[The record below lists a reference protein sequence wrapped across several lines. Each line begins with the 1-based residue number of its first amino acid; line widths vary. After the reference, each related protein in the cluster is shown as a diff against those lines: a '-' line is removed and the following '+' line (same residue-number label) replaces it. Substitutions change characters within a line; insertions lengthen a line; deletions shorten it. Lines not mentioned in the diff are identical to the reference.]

1 MSNSFGYLD
10 IILLGMI
17 AGFIILRLRSI
28 LGRKTGHESKVYP
41 NFAEKKFT
49 MPKNDAEPSKQNLDV
64 LEGKDKKEF
73 LRGAEIAYESVLT
86 SFATGDLIK
95 LKALLSP
102 NMFSNFSDA
111 IKARNKENIKS
122 EFTFI
127 GVKESSVE
135 NYEKIKDNLFATVKF
150 VAEVI
155 SVKKDKENKI
165 IEGNP
170 DKIKFVT
177 DSWKF
182 TRNIKQKDLNW
193 YLSEI
198 ISKWL
203 KKKSPTQEDKK
214 TWEEYIKNPSDIY
227 DKDKNIFNNINKRER
242 YIFDLHGLTLDDA
255 NIKVKEIIEHC
266 VKFKFKELLLITGK
280 GIHSTSDDD
289 VYISKKLG
297 KLKYSVPEYIKSNSE
312 LEKLIVSVSDAD
324 KKNGGEGAII
334 IKLKNL

>member
-41 NFAEKKFT
+41 SFAEKEFN
-49 MPKNDAEPSKQNLDV
+49 MPKNEVNTVNQNLEI

-73 LRGAEIAYESVLT
+73 LRGAEIAYESILT
-86 SFATGDLIK
+86 SFANGDLIK
-95 LKALLSP
+95 LKSLLSN
-102 NMFSNFSDA
+102 NMFSNFSEA
-111 IKARNKENIKS
+111 IKSRNKEGIKS
-122 EFTFI
+122 EFTFV

-135 NYEKIKDNLFATVKF
+135 KYEKIKDNLFATVKF

-155 SVKKDKENKI
+155 SVKKDKDNKI

-182 TRNIKQKDLNW
+182 TKNIKQKGPNW

-198 ISKWL
+198 ISK
-203 KKKSPTQEDKK
+203 
-214 TWEEYIKNPSDIY
+214 
-227 DKDKNIFNNINKRER
+227 
-242 YIFDLHGLTLDDA
+242 
-255 NIKVKEIIEHC
+255 
-266 VKFKFKELLLITGK
+266 
-280 GIHSTSDDD
+280 
-289 VYISKKLG
+289 
-297 KLKYSVPEYIKSNSE
+297 
-312 LEKLIVSVSDAD
+312 
-324 KKNGGEGAII
+324 
-334 IKLKNL
+334 